1 MPSKPANCDTPG
13 TSKVDDW
20 TTDCDSNNIDQNNRT
35 RGKLEQLRLVMGER
49 RERRK
54 QRKQKVQPYTIPIP
68 VSVAPEATASD
79 TVSA

>member
-1 MPSKPANCDTPG
+1 MPG
-13 TSKVDDW
+13 TSKHW
-20 TTDCDSNNIDQNNRT
+20 TTDCDNNVDQNTRT

-54 QRKQKVQPYTIPIP
+54 QRKQKVQPYSLPIP
-68 VSVAPEATASD
+68 VNVAEGATSD

>member
-1 MPSKPANCDTPG
+1 MEPMSMGDSVG
-13 TSKVDDW
+13 TSSAVTQWDDSSS
-20 TTDCDSNNIDQNNRT
+20 DDQNTRT

-54 QRKQKVQPYTIPIP
+54 QRKQKVQPYSLPIP
-68 VSVAPEATASD
+68 VSVAAETPPSD